1 MMHIPED
8 GYGKKIIID
17 VQRRQP
23 TTLVTTRSAGT
34 PLFVAGPRCL
44 VHMRDDDDFD
54 SSGDIP
60 LPRPLA
66 RTGVHSYFDATN
78 CVYHAQY
85 ELSALD
91 VRGDV
96 EHTPD
101 GQDMIVINLHLQ
113 PAPAAGGG
121 GTVAAARKRF
131 FQSMSPPPRNARPRT
146 GNDTTPP
153 GGRAL

>member
-1 MMHIPED
+1 MHIPED

-23 TTLVTTRSAGT
+23 TTLVAARSAGT

-44 VHMRDDDDFD
+44 VHMRNDDDFD

-60 LPRPLA
+60 LPRTLA
-66 RTGVHSYFDATN
+66 RTGSHSYFDPTN

-85 ELSALD
+85 ELSLLD
-91 VRGDV
+91 ARGDV
-96 EHTPD
+96 EHNPD

-121 GTVAAARKRF
+121 GTVEAARKRF
-131 FQSMSPPPRNARPRT
+131 FQSTSPPTRDGRRRT
-146 GNDTTPP
+146 GNDTSP